1 MSLLVLPLACN
12 DADRPS
18 ARPPPLLPPQTRLG
32 EWSALLPAP
41 IVQLHLHLLV
51 NGKVLSWG
59 RTGDP
64 QIWDPATGGFTA
76 VPAPSWV
83 FCAGHD
89 FLPDG
94 RLLVAGGHLP
104 HLHRLPHTKEFHPPT
119 RAREAVPPHA
129 HGRMDPPKHP

>member
-18 ARPPPLLPPQTRLG
+18 APPPPLLPPQTRLG

-76 VPAPSWV
+76 VPAPSWG

-89 FLPDG
+89 FLPDR

-104 HLHRLPHTKEFHPPT
+104 RLPGPPHTNGCPSPP
-119 RAREAVPPHA
+119 RARPALPP
-129 HGRMDPPKHP
+129 P